1 VEHPVVVDGVG
12 KTFGKL
18 TVLSD
23 ICLQVPASQLLGL
36 VGPSGAGKTT
46 LVRIMAGIAAAT
58 TGRVVVLGERMP
70 SLRASP
76 RLGFMAQADALY
88 GDLTAWDNLVF
99 FASLYGLTGQTKLR
113 RVQELLE
120 LLELAPD
127 AKRKAGVF
135 SGGMKRRLSLAI
147 ALVHHPEVLILDEP
161 TTGLDPVLRQS
172 VWDELRKLQ
181 KQGATV
187 IVTTHSMEEAAKC
200 ERLAMIRLGR
210 LIAVGA
216 PQQLLDQ
223 AAAPTLEDAFIILG
237 RRAS

>member
-1 VEHPVVVDGVG
+1 
-12 KTFGKL
+12 
-18 TVLSD
+18 
-23 ICLQVPASQLLGL
+23 
-36 VGPSGAGKTT
+36 
-46 LVRIMAGIAAAT
+46 
-58 TGRVVVLGERMP
+58 
-70 SLRASP
+70 
-76 RLGFMAQADALY
+76 
-88 GDLTAWDNLVF
+88 
-99 FASLYGLTGQTKLR
+99 
-113 RVQELLE
+113 
-120 LLELAPD
+120 
-127 AKRKAGVF
+127 
-135 SGGMKRRLSLAI
+135 
-147 ALVHHPEVLILDEP
+147 VHHPEVLILDEP